1 MRTTTMQIVMMRV
14 NVVDSPVGVMFA
26 LQEGTSGLVL
36 PLKSDGTL
44 LAFDFTLKV
53 ADLKSEP
60 IRFTGPFAQGPASA
74 RFVYLCSGVRAGQ
87 IGSCWDRRAKVPLSG
102 LTAELVMEAME
113 RSASVV
119 GTISGIAKDGGPACA
134 SVKLLDGWNLA

>member
-1 MRTTTMQIVMMRV
+1 MQIVMMRL
-14 NVVDSPVGVMFA
+14 NVVDPPVGVMFA
-26 LQEGTSGLVL
+26 LQEGKSSLFE
-36 PLKSDGTL
+36 PLKSDGTP

-53 ADLKSEP
+53 ADLNSAP
-60 IRFTGPFAQGPASA
+60 IRLTGPFAQGPAAA

-102 LTAELVMEAME
+102 LIAELVIEAME
-113 RSASVV
+113 RSETVV

-134 SVKLLDGWNLA
+134 SVKLLDGWNLL